1 MFNFPSEILDLQDAE
16 NINVIA
22 SEVYAPLLSYLQE
35 NLDRLRWNSFSCRA
49 RPGSQSAPLFAENKF
64 DSAEKTR
71 QMLLSSTRKLHT
83 YVLPTPVDTK
93 SSISTGSCNPIPHK
107 TQTTL
112 NEHTQNLWHSSPLEQ
127 KKLERVLVDEKFS
140 GPTVISA
147 QSVLKESNNNA
158 STWLPPPSA
167 DRVLLS
173 QHYRLAASDP
183 KKLKRHA
190 FSGPLTSQPWSTKSV
205 SVESPHLYSGP
216 LLRNPMSQVPSTSP
230 TGSPTY
236 MSSPKIS
243 ELHELPRPPAS
254 STSKSSKPMDFTGH
268 SAPLGSRDQ
277 ELSAK
282 RKSIVSNAAS
292 PLPTPPQTIARSFS
306 IPSSSPS
313 VMTSHAS
320 KPLEALRGT
329 EKVEDVASPPLT
341 PITLSSNQQLSPGS
355 ETVTQAIH
363 IGGNVETDA
372 SFFH

>member
-1 MFNFPSEILDLQDAE
+1 M
-16 NINVIA
+16 
-22 SEVYAPLLSYLQE
+22 QE
-35 NLDRLRWNSFSCRA
+35 NLYRVRRNSFSYRA

-64 DSAEKTR
+64 DSAEKAR

-93 SSISTGSCNPIPHK
+93 SSISMGSGNPMLHNK
-107 TQTTL
+107 TQTTP

-127 KKLERVLVDEKFS
+127 KKLEKVLVDEKFS
-140 GPTVISA
+140 GPTVTNA

-167 DRVLLS
+167 DRVLFS
-173 QHYRLAASDP
+173 QQYLAASDP

-190 FSGPLTSQPWSTKSV
+190 FSGPLTSKPWSTLPV

-230 TGSPTY
+230 SASPTF

-254 STSKSSKPMDFTGH
+254 TTSKSSRPMDFAGH

-277 ELSAK
+277 VLSATK
-282 RKSIVSNAAS
+282 KSVVSNAAS

-313 VMTSHAS
+313 VTTSHAS
-320 KPLEALRGT
+320 KPLEALCDT
-329 EKVEDVASPPLT
+329 EMAEDVASPPLT
-341 PITLSSNQQLSPGS
+341 PIALSSNQQPSTGS
-355 ETVTQAIH
+355 EAVTQAVH
-363 IGGNVETDA
+363 VRGNLETNA
-372 SFFH
+372 LFFSQSKYIMPRYRH

>member
-1 MFNFPSEILDLQDAE
+1 M
-16 NINVIA
+16 
-22 SEVYAPLLSYLQE
+22 YAPLLSYLQE
-35 NLDRLRWNSFSCRA
+35 NLYRLHRNSFSYRA

-83 YVLPTPVDTK
+83 YVLPTPVDTR

-107 TQTTL
+107 THTTL
-112 NEHTQNLWHSSPLEQ
+112 NEHAQNLWHSSPLEQ
-127 KKLERVLVDEKFS
+127 KKLEKVLVDEKFS
-140 GPTVISA
+140 GPTVINA

-158 STWLPPPSA
+158 STWLPPPLA

-190 FSGPLTSQPWSTKSV
+190 FSGPLTSQPWSTKPV

-230 TGSPTY
+230 SASPTY

-254 STSKSSKPMDFTGH
+254 STSKSSRPMDFTGH

-282 RKSIVSNAAS
+282 RKSVVSNAAS

-313 VMTSHAS
+313 VMTSHVS

-329 EKVEDVASPPLT
+329 EKAEDVASPPLT
-341 PITLSSNQQLSPGS
+341 PITLSSNQQPSTGS
-355 ETVTQAIH
+355 ETVTQAVH
-363 IGGNVETDA
+363 IRGNVETDA
-372 SFFH
+372 SFFLSKYNMPRYRH